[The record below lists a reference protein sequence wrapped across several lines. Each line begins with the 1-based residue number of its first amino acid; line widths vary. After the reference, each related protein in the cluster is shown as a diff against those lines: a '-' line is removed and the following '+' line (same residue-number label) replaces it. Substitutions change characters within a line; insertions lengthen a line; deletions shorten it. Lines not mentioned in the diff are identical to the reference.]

1 MFKRV
6 LLLCLLVSAVVVCSF
21 TVADAKR
28 IEDSV
33 SDSAPNGNQDLL
45 RFAEKA
51 EAREQEEG
59 ESDESSGGDD
69 DDEEQT
75 ESVSKEEAKD
85 AIKEEK
91 INEKLSAAKEEMKS
105 TDDAVNAA
113 AEEASKEAGEKA
125 KEAAIAEKKNEEEVE
140 EAVEKAKA
148 DKEKEIE
155 ENDKKEK
162 IKKEVMQETVKE
174 AKKEAAKEAADAVEL
189 SPEEIL
195 ENEKTRRQEQFL
207 TSLTPEAIASAEVEL
222 SSVFSGV
229 FGSLLTNMLSKQPEL
244 VERHLASAKK
254 PDPTKVQMV
263 QEGIAVPKT
272 SL

>member
-6 LLLCLLVSAVVVCSF
+6 LLLCLLVSAVAVCCF

-33 SDSAPNGNQDLL
+33 SDAAPNGNQDLL

-51 EAREQEEG
+51 EAQEQEEG
-59 ESDESSGGDD
+59 ESEDESSAGDD
-69 DDEEQT
+69 EDEEQT

-91 INEKLSAAKEEMKS
+91 VNEKLSAAKEEMKS

-113 AEEASKEAGEKA
+113 AEEASNEAGKKA

-155 ENDKKEK
+155 ENDKKEN
-162 IKKEVMQETVKE
+162 IKKEVMKETVKE

-229 FGSLLTNMLSKQPEL
+229 LGSLLTNMLSKQPEL
-244 VERHLASAKK
+244 VEALGQRKEARPNKG
-254 PDPTKVQMV
+254 PNGTR
-263 QEGIAVPKT
+263 GIAVPKT
-272 SL
+272 NL